1 MTVRAALVSL
11 LVSMLV
17 LGGAVSYF
25 GTVSDGI
32 GLDSFQSRAAFH
44 AYLEGLQ
51 ADASAAGG
59 FRWIP
64 GGSFNDVTTAAEAL
78 DAGAFSGT
86 NVQVAGVDEADILK
100 TDGELI
106 YLASGGEVVLIRA
119 HPPASMGVVSRIS
132 DDALVGDREGEVQ
145 VLGLYLQEGILV
157 VISSLYAAVDTHHI
171 QPAVDVLMP
180 MAEGRTLVSLFSTV
194 DPAEPTLLHLFEFT
208 GVYSASRLKGSVV
221 YLVLQQAVSVQ
232 EEDASYPM
240 VCMDRGCAPYDA
252 RRIYYDPEAPGAGS
266 LTNVV
271 AIDVETNAV
280 GYLSLLTG
288 YASTVYMSP
297 GSLYVSFAKWGP
309 LGEAFPRPDLIV
321 RQTGFT
327 SIYRIAVAGTDLF
340 PTAGGNVEGWLL
352 NQFSMDEHRGYLRVA
367 TTTGWGDPVNN
378 VYILDPDLRV
388 VGALEGLAP
397 GESIYS
403 ARFLGDLG
411 YLVTFQKVDPF
422 FVLDLSDPLRP
433 SMLGYLKIP
442 GFSEYLH
449 PIDKTHI
456 LGVGKDTL
464 EDPSGTFAWFQG
476 LKLSLFD
483 VSNLTAPK
491 EVAKYLA
498 GDRGS
503 SSPVLYDHKAFL
515 YMEEDGLVVLPVHLV
530 GRLDPGDDRPPWE
543 PGTEPWQGAL
553 VLSVDPQRGFELRAR
568 ISHLPAD
575 QEACWYGSGP
585 YGVTRS
591 LYIGA
596 FLYTVSPTTLKAHSL
611 GDFAEVASLL
621 YAEPSGTS
629 WC

>member
-11 LVSMLV
+11 LISMLV
-17 LGGAVSYF
+17 LGGAVSYL

-32 GLDSFQSRAAFH
+32 GLDSFRSRAAFH
-44 AYLEGLQ
+44 AHLVALQQ

-59 FRWIP
+59 FRWAQGPIL
-64 GGSFNDVTTAAEAL
+64 NDVTTAAL
-78 DAGAFSGT
+78 DAEGFSGT

-100 TDGELI
+100 TDGEMI
-106 YLASGGEVVLIRA
+106 YLASGEEVVLIRA
-119 HPPASMGVVSRIS
+119 YPPAMMGVVSRIPM
-132 DDALVGDREGEVQ
+132 DALRGDREGEVRI
-145 VLGLYLQEGILV
+145 LGLFLHENILA
-157 VISSLYAAVDTHHI
+157 VISGLHAAYDVTPTQPLVDY
-171 QPAVDVLMP
+171 LMP
-180 MAEGRTLVSLFSTV
+180 MPESRTLVSLFSV
-194 DPAEPTLLHLFEFT
+194 ADPAEPTRLHVFELT
-208 GVYSASRLKGSVV
+208 GAYSASRLKGTVV
-221 YLVLQQAVSVQ
+221 YLVLQQPVLVREGDRSYPAICVDRQ
-232 EEDASYPM
+232 CELFDAS
-240 VCMDRGCAPYDA
+240 
-252 RRIYYDPEAPGAGS
+252 RIYYDPEATGVGS

-271 AIDVETNAV
+271 AIDLETEAV

-288 YASTVYMSP
+288 YASTVYMSLT
-297 GSLYVSFAKWGP
+297 SLYVTFAKWGRT
-309 LGEAFPRPDLIV
+309 GEAFPRSDLVI
-321 RQTGFT
+321 RDLGYT
-327 SIYRIAVAGTDLF
+327 SIYRIAVEGTDLF
-340 PTAGGNVEGWLL
+340 PTSGGNVEGWLL

-378 VYILDPDLRV
+378 VYILDPDLRL

-433 SMLGYLKIP
+433 AVLGYLKIP

-449 PIDKTHI
+449 PIDETHI
-456 LGVGKDTL
+456 LGVGMDTL

-483 VSNLTAPK
+483 VSDLTAPK

-530 GRLDPGDDRPPWE
+530 GRLDPADDRSPWE
-543 PGTEPWQGAL
+543 PATETWQGAL

-575 QEACWYGSGP
+575 QEACRYGPGP

-596 FLYTVSPTTLKAHSL
+596 YLYTVSPTTLKAHSL
-611 GDFAEVASLL
+611 GDFAEVASLA
-621 YAEPSGTS
+621 YGEPFGTN

>member
-11 LVSMLV
+11 LLSMLV
-17 LGGAVSYF
+17 LGGAVSYL

-32 GLDSFQSRAAFH
+32 GLDSFRSRAAFH
-44 AYLEGLQ
+44 AYIEGLQ

-59 FRWIP
+59 FRWTQ
-64 GGSFNDVTTAAEAL
+64 GGSLSDVTTAADAL
-78 DAGAFSGT
+78 DAGGFSGT

-119 HPPASMGVVSRIS
+119 DPPASMGVVSRLS
-132 DDALVGDREGEVQ
+132 GDALVGDHEGEVH
-145 VLGLYLQEGILV
+145 VLGLYLHEGILV
-157 VISSLYAAVDTHHI
+157 VISSLYAALDVPHI
-171 QPAVDVLMP
+171 QPAVDYMMP

-194 DPAEPTLLHLFEFT
+194 DPAEPTRLHVFEFT
-208 GVYSASRLKGSVV
+208 GVYSASRLKGPVV

-232 EEDASYPM
+232 DDEASYPM
-240 VCMDRGCAPYDA
+240 VCMDWRCAPFDA

-288 YASTVYMSP
+288 SASTVYMSP
-297 GSLYVSFAKWGP
+297 GSLYVTFAKWGP
-309 LGEAFPRPDLIV
+309 LGEAFPRPDLVV

-327 SIYRIAVAGTDLF
+327 SIYRIAVAGTDLS

-352 NQFSMDEHRGYLRVA
+352 NQFSMDEHRSYLRVA
-367 TTTGWGDPVNN
+367 TTTGWGDSGNN

-403 ARFLGDLG
+403 ARFVGDLG

-449 PIDKTHI
+449 PIDETHI
-456 LGVGKDTL
+456 LGVGKDTI

-483 VSNLTAPK
+483 VSDLTAPK
-491 EVAKYLA
+491 EVAKYLV

-515 YMEEDGLVVLPVHLV
+515 YMEEEGLVVLPVRLV
-530 GRLDPGDDRPPWE
+530 GTVEPSDERPSWE
-543 PGTEPWQGAL
+543 PGEEHWLGVL
-553 VLSVDPQRGFELRAR
+553 VLSIDPLLGFELQSR
-568 ISHLPAD
+568 ITHVPAD
-575 QEACWYGSGP
+575 QEACRWGPGP
-585 YGVTRS
+585 YEVTRS

-596 FLYTVSPTTLKAHSL
+596 YLYTVSPTTLKAHSL
-611 GDFAEVASLL
+611 NGFDEVSSLT
-621 YAEPSGTS
+621 YGEPPTNS